1 MVDLNLFDV
10 LNVLW
15 QHLFAD
21 SFRAYFYILGVF
33 LHTYCDR
40 IFDCLWMHVS
50 ISEYNLHNCMLSN
63 HSSCTSWSYSI
74 LFYLI
79 LSYSIVFYLI
89 LSYPILFYLI
99 LRFWPVGSTCVSF
112 KLLCHSKYFM
122 LLVSEFAFSTLW
134 HLDQVSPI
142 DLECVRPCLIRL
154 PLDISCPN
162 TSMAGIFIPFSGLE
176 VFRCAQWIGCHRQ
189 GPWKRLG
196 SDCCFRRLLWALRLQ
211 IQWSARWV
219 WLEGNLFCW
228 SRSAQAKAQR
238 RTCQWKISFSK
249 LNSLALHF
257 AIVKLQCISVSLSI
271 YIYHPHANFHYENQD
286 TQVPHKP
293 IILYR
298 FAGAFGLALSWGFD
312 FIESWGCH
320 VCAAV
325 QIPRGFDSI
334 GR

>member
-162 TSMAGIFIPFSGLE
+162 TSSGRD
-176 VFRCAQWIGCHRQ
+176 FY
-189 GPWKRLG
+189 P
-196 SDCCFRRLLWALRLQ
+196 LLWAWSFQMCPMDWLPSARSLETVGLRLLLSQ
-211 IQWSARWV
+211 AIMSSSSTNTMECQVSMAGRQSLLLIQKCASESSAP
-219 WLEGNLFCW
+219 NL
-228 SRSAQAKAQR
+228 
-238 RTCQWKISFSK
+238 
-249 LNSLALHF
+249 
-257 AIVKLQCISVSLSI
+257 
-271 YIYHPHANFHYENQD
+271 PMED
-286 TQVPHKP
+286 
-293 IILYR
+293 
-298 FAGAFGLALSWGFD
+298 
-312 FIESWGCH
+312 
-320 VCAAV
+320 
-325 QIPRGFDSI
+325 
-334 GR
+334 